1 MRRENRPDIDA
12 RFAGILKDLDIPHP
26 LDVERLCASIS
37 EQRGRPLHLL
47 PLPEAVGAEAGV
59 CGLWLGLGDADIVF
73 YEAATSRVHQTH
85 IILHEL
91 AHMLLDHGRLGVD
104 DDDDGSGS
112 GSEDGGGSGL
122 ALLAGLFPDL
132 DPSMVNRMLARGR
145 TDYSAVEEQQA
156 ELLATLISSHRPTV
170 AVAGR
175 DASPRAAGVLGR
187 LGETL
192 GLGRRA

>member
-91 AHMLLDHGRLGVD
+91 AHMLLDHGRLD
-104 DDDDGSGS
+104 DGSGSGS

-122 ALLAGLFPDL
+122 AVLAGLFPDL

-175 DASPRAAGVLGR
+175 GASPRAAGVLGR

-192 GLGRRA
+192 GLGGRA

>member
-1 MRRENRPDIDA
+1 MRRENRSDIDA

-26 LDVERLCASIS
+26 LDVERLCGSIS

-91 AHMLLDHGRLGVD
+91 AHMLLDHGRLG
-104 DDDDGSGS
+104 DGSGS

-122 ALLAGLFPDL
+122 AVLAGLFPDL

-170 AVAGR
+170 AVAERG
-175 DASPRAAGVLGR
+175 ASPRAAGVLGR

>member
-1 MRRENRPDIDA
+1 MRRENGSDIDA
-12 RFAGILKDLDIPHP
+12 RVAGILKDLDIPRP

-37 EQRGRPLHLL
+37 ERRGRPLHLL

-59 CGLWLGLGDADIVF
+59 CGLWLGLGDADVVF

-91 AHMLLDHGRLGVD
+91 AHMLLDHGRLGD
-104 DDDDGSGS
+104 GSGSGS

-122 ALLAGLFPDL
+122 AVLAGLFPDL

-145 TDYSAVEEQQA
+145 TGYSAVEERQA
-156 ELLATLISSHRPTV
+156 ELLATLISSHGPTV
-170 AVAGR
+170 AVAERG
-175 DASPRAAGVLGR
+175 ASPRAVGVLGR

>member
-26 LDVERLCASIS
+26 LDVERLSASIS

-104 DDDDGSGS
+104 DDSSGS
-112 GSEDGGGSGL
+112 TSEDGGGSGL

-175 DASPRAAGVLGR
+175 GASPRAAGVLGR

-192 GLGRRA
+192 GLGRRS

>member
-1 MRRENRPDIDA
+1 MRRENRSDIDA

-91 AHMLLDHGRLGVD
+91 AHMLLDHGRLD
-104 DDDDGSGS
+104 DGS

-122 ALLAGLFPDL
+122 AVLAGLFPDL

-175 DASPRAAGVLGR
+175 GASPRAAGVLGR

-192 GLGRRA
+192 GLGGRA

>member
-104 DDDDGSGS
+104 DDGSGS
-112 GSEDGGGSGL
+112 TSEDGGGSGL

-175 DASPRAAGVLGR
+175 GASPRAAGVLGR